1 MADELGPIFS
11 IRLGIHRAVVV
22 SNWKVAKE
30 CFTTND
36 KVFLTRPKS
45 LAVKIMG
52 YDHAMLGFAPYG
64 QYWRDMRKLAVV
76 ELLSNRRL
84 QLLRHVRD
92 TETNFFIKNL
102 YQESV
107 KNGGRAV
114 VEMKERFEDLA
125 VNIIAKKVSGKRY
138 SGGSNGIK
146 DKESRQ
152 FCKALKDFFYL
163 TGLFLASDTVPFLGW
178 LDLVKGYV
186 GDMKR
191 TAKEMDEVLGRW
203 VKEHREQRLKGGIK
217 EEEQDFIHVMLSVMD
232 DGKIS
237 ANEIDNIIKGTCFSL
252 ILGGNDTN
260 VVTLTWA
267 LSLLLNNRIVLK
279 KAQDELDIQVGKHQR
294 VEESDVKNLVYLQ
307 AIVKETLRLYPA
319 TPLSVQREAMEDCMI
334 AGFHIPAGTRLFV
347 NLWKGQDFEYLPFG
361 SGRRMCPGVSFALQ
375 VLILTLARL
384 LHGFELR
391 TVSDSP
397 VDMSE
402 SPGLT
407 NLKANTFGGC
417 FQPQDYLPCSMNV
430 K

>member
-36 KVFLTRPKS
+36 KVFLARPKS

-92 TETNFFIKNL
+92 TETNFFIKTL

-203 VKEHREQRLKGGIK
+203 VKKHREQRLKGGIK

-237 ANEIDNIIKGTCFSL
+237 ANEIDNIIKGTCLSL
-252 ILGGNDTN
+252 ILGGNDTT
-260 VVTLTWA
+260 VITLTWA

-294 VEESDVKNLVYLQ
+294 VEESHVKNLVYLQ

-347 NLWKGQDFEYLPFG
+347 NLWK
-361 SGRRMCPGVSFALQ
+361 
-375 VLILTLARL
+375 
-384 LHGFELR
+384 LHR
-391 TVSDSP
+391 DPSI
-397 VDMSE
+397 
-402 SPGLT
+402 
-407 NLKANTFGGC
+407 
-417 FQPQDYLPCSMNV
+417 
-430 K
+430 